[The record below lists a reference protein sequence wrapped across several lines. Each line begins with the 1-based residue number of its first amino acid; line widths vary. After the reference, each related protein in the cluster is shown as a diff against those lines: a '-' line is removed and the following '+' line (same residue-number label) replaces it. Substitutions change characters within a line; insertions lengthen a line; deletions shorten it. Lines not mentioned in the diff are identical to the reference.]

1 MKGFLPVFI
10 GEVIF
15 EARLVAPKCVNTPIA
30 KSHFQ
35 SCIAR
40 LWKKSVFAIEL

>member
-15 EARLVAPKCVNTPIA
+15 EARDVAPKCVNTPIA

-40 LWKKSVFAIEL
+40 LWKKSMFAIEL